1 MIAEINDKFYRD
13 TETIGKAAEQL
24 SQVRDALSYLSSHV
38 GEYDERL
45 ESLLNDIA
53 PILAGTP
60 PKTAEAYED
69 VAECTLAS
77 DIRAL
82 ARRLSN
88 NNDLLTDI
96 LQRIEL

>member
-1 MIAEINDKFYRD
+1 MI
-13 TETIGKAAEQL
+13 TESQNYPAPQKAGKTPGQL
-24 SQVRDALSYLSSHV
+24 SQVQDALSYLSSHV